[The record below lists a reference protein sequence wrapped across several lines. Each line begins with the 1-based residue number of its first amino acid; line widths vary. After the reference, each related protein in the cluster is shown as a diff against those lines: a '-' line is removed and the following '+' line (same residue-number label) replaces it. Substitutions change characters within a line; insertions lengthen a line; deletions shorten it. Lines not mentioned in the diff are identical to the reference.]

1 MHLHG
6 FVAGTCGS
14 TRSTLHRYHMR
25 RSALQAKLLPSVPAH
40 AASFLGDRICL
51 SAALNGAKVSI
62 TTHSNAYVGDLRQQV
77 SHDLLFTPVDRL
89 SSQMH

>member
-1 MHLHG
+1 M
-6 FVAGTCGS
+6 CGRNQQPVP
-14 TRSTLHRYHMR
+14 TPHT
-25 RSALQAKLLPSVPAH
+25 ALQAKLLPTVPAH

-77 SHDLLFTPVDRL
+77 SSTY
-89 SSQMH
+89 